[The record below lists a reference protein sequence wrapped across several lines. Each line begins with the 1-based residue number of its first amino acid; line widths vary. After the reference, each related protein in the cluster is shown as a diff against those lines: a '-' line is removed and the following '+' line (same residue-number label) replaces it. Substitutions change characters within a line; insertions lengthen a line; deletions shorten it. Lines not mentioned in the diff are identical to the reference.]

1 MGNFGSRWEIWA
13 LLKKNDKQR
22 ADHFNFLVHKT
33 TQSKSKPML
42 SSEWHFKSILVNAH
56 VVELK

>member
-1 MGNFGSRWEIWA
+1 MGA
-13 LLKKNDKQR
+13 VKKNDKQR